1 MRWRYSWGSIV
12 FVIDIVVAGAG
23 AATQGRPNGRCANI
37 DFERLSFVLMIGC
50 DGLIMGRVR
59 HTFVPDGPAANDD
72 SDWRET
78 IGRDMQQGLTPGDNL
93 KRTRELVGYVPRSLA
108 TPQTYQ
114 ALGFKSG
121 LEIHQQLLTKAKLF
135 CRCPAGLYQGPGE
148 YDAELVRHMRPTL
161 SEMGEYDGTA
171 LMERK
176 TKKNIIYRI
185 KNETAC
191 TYDVDDTPPFPI
203 NREALGIAVKIALML
218 KLNIVGELHITR
230 KQYLDGSIPTGFQR
244 TAIVGIEGS
253 IPLSTGPVRII
264 QLSIEE
270 DACREVSDS
279 GHWRVYTTDRLG
291 MPLIE
296 TVTYPDMKT
305 PDAVAEAAHYL
316 RFLNRSSGL
325 VRTGIG
331 AGREDVNVS
340 ITGGTRVE
348 IKGVAH
354 IRWIPELV
362 HNEAFR
368 QKALLTIKS
377 ILAERISDPNAW
389 KVSVSEVDAGGLNTD
404 YAPILHAQQLG
415 QRIVAV
421 TLPKFAGLMSFFTQ
435 PGHMFADELAGRL
448 KVIACLERPNMLH
461 SEEAGPVER
470 KAFEVCAASGSTA
483 ESNSEDAVV
492 VVWGA
497 SEDVTTAIETIE
509 ERCRMAMGMGV
520 PNETRKSLPDG
531 TTIFERVLPGP
542 DRMYPDTDSAP
553 IPIEQDVIDACGL
566 DLPASVEDQMAQLGE
581 WRIPR
586 DTYHYLLKRRLV
598 GLIGRIAAEFQC
610 RPRFIGTLLG
620 HTLKHAEGKFG
631 ASQKFDIERIYELFA
646 FASERKLEW
655 AILPSLLT
663 TAYQFPAMP
672 FESVLA
678 AVGYTPIP
686 AERISARAA
695 VLQEQFERIRT
706 SPDPGA
712 RARWIM
718 GQLRP
723 DALGNM
729 PLPELRSMIESVAA
743 HV

>member
-1 MRWRYSWGSIV
+1 
-12 FVIDIVVAGAG
+12 
-23 AATQGRPNGRCANI
+23 
-37 DFERLSFVLMIGC
+37 
-50 DGLIMGRVR
+50 
-59 HTFVPDGPAANDD
+59 
-72 SDWRET
+72 
-78 IGRDMQQGLTPGDNL
+78 MQQGMTPGENL

-135 CRCPAGLYQGPGE
+135 CRCPAGRYQLAGE
-148 YDAELVRHMRPTL
+148 YDAELIRHMRPTL

-176 TKKNIIYRI
+176 TRKNIIYRI

-203 NREALGIAVKIALML
+203 NREALHIAVKIALML

-244 TAIVGIEGS
+244 TAIVGIEGQ
-253 IPLSTGPVRII
+253 IPLSGGPVRII

-331 AGREDVNVS
+331 AAREDVNVS

-368 QKALLTIKS
+368 QKALLTIRS
-377 ILAERISDPNAW
+377 ILAERIPKPDAW
-389 KVSVSEVDAGGLNTD
+389 NVAVSEVDAGGLKTD
-404 YAPILHAQQLG
+404 YAPILHARQLG

-421 TLPKFAGLMSFFTQ
+421 TLPKFAGLLSFFTQ

-470 KAFEVCAASGSTA
+470 KAFEVCAAIGSTA
-483 ESNSEDAVV
+483 ESSPEDAMV
-492 VVWGA
+492 VVWGP

-509 ERCRMAMGMGV
+509 ERCRMAMVMGV

-553 IPIEQDVIDACGL
+553 IPIEQDVIDACGR
-566 DLPASVEDQMAQLGE
+566 DLPAPIEQQVAQLSE

-586 DTYHYLLKRRLV
+586 DTYHFILRRRLV
-598 GLIGRIAAEFQC
+598 GLIGRISSDFKC
-610 RPRFIGTLLG
+610 RPRFVGTLLG
-620 HTLKHAEGKFG
+620 HTLKHIEGEFST
-631 ASQKFDIERIYELFA
+631 SQKFEYERIYELFA
-646 FASERKLEW
+646 FVAERRLDL
-655 AILPSLLT
+655 AILPSLLA
-663 TAYQFPAMP
+663 TAYQFPTMP
-672 FESVLA
+672 FESVLI
-678 AVGYTPIP
+678 AVGYAPIP
-686 AERISARAA
+686 AARLSARVVA
-695 VLQEQFERIRT
+695 LQDEYERIRT

-712 RARWIM
+712 RSRWIM

-729 PLPELRSMIESVAA
+729 PLPALRSMIESVAA
-743 HV
+743 HA